1 MGGKS
6 KSLLL
11 DALVVCSYF
20 IRDNEDVVFISGYSP
35 GSSSKRKKN
44 MCAHK
49 TGKSSIFNLCS
60 EHINMHETSSN
71 NCG

>member
-1 MGGKS
+1 MGGES

-35 GSSSKRKKN
+35 GSSSSKRKKK
-44 MCAHK
+44 CAHK
-49 TGKSSIFNLCS
+49 TGKSSILIYVK
-60 EHINMHETSSN
+60 HINMHETSSN